1 MTRVLQA
8 LAGAETGG
16 AELHF
21 VRLCLALHKAG
32 VEEHVVM
39 RPHRRREDELKAGG
53 VVPILAPFGGWFD
66 FRTRFILKRELRR
79 FKPEIVLTYMNRAS
93 KKMPKGGHVH
103 IGRLGGYYN
112 LKYYK
117 RCDHLVCITPDI
129 VDYCVKSGWP
139 TERVHCIPNFVEDNT
154 APAADRRSYGT
165 PTAVPLVFALGR
177 LHENKAFDTLLRA
190 IAALPG
196 TYLWLAGDGPELDK
210 LKTLARELG
219 IADRVHL
226 LGWIDDPAP
235 LFAAADVF
243 VVPSRHEPLGSV
255 LLEGWM
261 HRKPMIAAASQGP
274 KFLIKDGEDGL
285 LVPID
290 EPAAMA
296 AAIGRVLDDPAL
308 ARSLARKGRATF
320 EANYTEAV
328 AVSRYLALFDKVL
341 ADKQAKAK
349 DGG

>member
-1 MTRVLQA
+1 MRVLQA

-32 VEEHVVM
+32 LDQHVVM
-39 RPHRRREDELKAGG
+39 RPDRRREDELRAGG
-53 VVPILAPFGGWFD
+53 IAPILTRFGGWFD
-66 FRTRFILKRELRR
+66 LRTRFVLRRELRR
-79 FKPEIVLTYMNRAS
+79 FRPDIVLTYMNRAS
-93 KKMPKGGHVH
+93 KKMPRGRHVH
-103 IGRLGGYYN
+103 IARLGGYYN

-129 VDYCVKSGWP
+129 VEHCVKGGWDR
-139 TERVHCIPNFVEDNT
+139 ERVHCIPNFVEDNT

-165 PTAVPLVFALGR
+165 PPAAPLVFALGR
-177 LHENKAFDTLLRA
+177 LHENKGFDTLLRA

-196 TYLWLAGDGPELDK
+196 AYLWLAGDGPEHDA
-210 LKTLARELG
+210 LKALTRELG

-255 LLEGWM
+255 VLEGWM
-261 HRKPMIAAASQGP
+261 HRAPMIAAASQGP
-274 KFLIKDGEDGL
+274 TWLIKDGQDGL
-285 LVPID
+285 LVPVD
-290 EPAAMA
+290 DAAALA
-296 AAIGRVLDDPAL
+296 AAIGRVLDDPGLARAL
-308 ARSLARKGRATF
+308 ARNGRATY
-320 EANYTEAV
+320 EAGYTEAV
-328 AVSRYLALFDKVL
+328 AVARYLALFEQVL
-341 ADKQAKAK
+341 APKQEKAA

>member
-1 MTRVLQA
+1 
-8 LAGAETGG
+8 
-16 AELHF
+16 
-21 VRLCLALHKAG
+21 
-32 VEEHVVM
+32 
-39 RPHRRREDELKAGG
+39 
-53 VVPILAPFGGWFD
+53 
-66 FRTRFILKRELRR
+66 
-79 FKPEIVLTYMNRAS
+79 
-93 KKMPKGGHVH
+93 
-103 IGRLGGYYN
+103 
-112 LKYYK
+112 
-117 RCDHLVCITPDI
+117 
-129 VDYCVKSGWP
+129 
-139 TERVHCIPNFVEDNT
+139 
-154 APAADRRSYGT
+154 
-165 PTAVPLVFALGR
+165 
-177 LHENKAFDTLLRA
+177 
-190 IAALPG
+190 
-196 TYLWLAGDGPELDK
+196 
-210 LKTLARELG
+210 
-219 IADRVHL
+219 

-274 KFLIKDGEDGL
+274 KFLIKDGEDAL

-308 ARSLARKGRATF
+308 ARALARKGRATF

-341 ADKQAKAK
+341 ADKEAKAK

>member
-1 MTRVLQA
+1 RSA
-8 LAGAETGG
+8 
-16 AELHF
+16 
-21 VRLCLALHKAG
+21 
-32 VEEHVVM
+32 
-39 RPHRRREDELKAGG
+39 
-53 VVPILAPFGGWFD
+53 PILAPFGGWLD
-66 FRTRFILKRELRR
+66 CRTGFILKREIRR
-79 FKPEIVLTYMNRAS
+79 FKPDIVLTYMNRAS
-93 KKMPKGGHVH
+93 KKMPKGRHVH

-139 TERVHCIPNFVEDNT
+139 PERVHCIPNFVEDNT
-154 APAADRRSYGT
+154 APPADRRHYGT
-165 PTAVPLVFALGR
+165 PAAAPLVFALGR

-196 TYLWLAGDGPELDK
+196 TYLWLAGDGPELAN
-210 LKTLARELG
+210 LKALARELG

-255 LLEGWM
+255 VLEGWM

-274 KFLIKDGEDGL
+274 KFLIRDGEDGL
-285 LVPID
+285 LVPVD
-290 EPAAMA
+290 DPAALA

-308 ARSLARKGRATF
+308 ARSLARKGRASF
-320 EANYTEAV
+320 ESGYTEAV

-341 ADKQAKAK
+341 SEKRAKAK